1 MRPWSILFTMIG
13 WALLGL
19 FVLAALIPVISI
31 IGMALP
37 GGHP

>member
-1 MRPWSILFTMIG
+1 MKPWKILFTMIG
-13 WALLGL
+13 WVFLGL

-31 IGMALP
+31 IGMASP